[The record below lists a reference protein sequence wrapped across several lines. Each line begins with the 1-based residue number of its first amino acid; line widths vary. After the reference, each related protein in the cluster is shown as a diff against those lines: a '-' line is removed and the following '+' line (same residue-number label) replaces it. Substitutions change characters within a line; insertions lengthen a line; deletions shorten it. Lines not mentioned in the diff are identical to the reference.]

1 VFEIDGVL
9 RTEASVLGLA
19 LPSLRLVLLRSAS
32 LVSVSGL
39 GLGLRLDLGCW
50 PELGLGSETATNL
63 STSTAQVNK
72 GRREGKGRAS
82 PLVLDGSLVWSFARP
97 RLLRVA

>member
-1 VFEIDGVL
+1 MGIRTTLALAWSECVFEIDGVL

-39 GLGLRLDLGCW
+39 GLGL
-50 PELGLGSETATNL
+50 GLG
-63 STSTAQVNK
+63 
-72 GRREGKGRAS
+72 
-82 PLVLDGSLVWSFARP
+82 
-97 RLLRVA
+97 